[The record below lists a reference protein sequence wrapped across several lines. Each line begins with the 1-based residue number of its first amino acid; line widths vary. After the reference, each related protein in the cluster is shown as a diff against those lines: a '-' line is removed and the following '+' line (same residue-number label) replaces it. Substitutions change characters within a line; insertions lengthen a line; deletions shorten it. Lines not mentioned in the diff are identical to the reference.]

1 MNSIINNI
9 GSLVFLVFLSS
20 ISLPIFASEQDGP
33 MVNDPGLKA
42 EVVYEGLNFP
52 TSMAFLGP
60 DDILVLE
67 KDTGAV
73 RRIVDGT
80 MLNEPLLDV
89 NVANDVERGLLG
101 IAIANNSRSTT
112 YVFLYYTEAEQD
124 DGGEALGNRLYRYE
138 LEDNEL
144 KNAALLLDL
153 PPNPGSKHEGG
164 AIAIG
169 PDNNVYVAVGDI
181 SGQNDEDTKT
191 KAQNFENGPDPDG
204 RAGILRV
211 TQNGQVVN
219 GTGILGDKHPLDM
232 YYAYGIR
239 NSFGIDF
246 DPVTGNLW
254 DTENGPWY
262 GDEIN
267 LVEPGFNSGW
277 MSVQG
282 LWNPEENERGNMELN
297 PNLVDFDGR
306 GKYSPPEFIWNNT
319 VGPSALKFFSS
330 NKYGEEYKN
339 DMFVGD
345 VNPKY
350 IYHFDLSNDRREL
363 SLDNSLADKIADNLD
378 ELHSIV
384 FAEGFKRIT
393 DLEVGPDGYLYI
405 LSHTT
410 QEDPS
415 QQKGTIFR
423 ITPK

>member
-1 MNSIINNI
+1 LVIRNV
-9 GSLVFLVFLSS
+9 GSLLFLTFLSY
-20 ISLPIFASEQDGP
+20 ISFPLFAFGQVVP
-33 MVNDPGLKA
+33 RINDPSLGV
-42 EVVYEGLNFP
+42 EVVYEGLDFP

-73 RRIVDGT
+73 RRVVDGT
-80 MLNEPLLDV
+80 ILNEPLLDV
-89 NVANDVERGLLG
+89 NVANDVERGMLG
-101 IAIANNSRSTT
+101 IATAINSSRSTT
-112 YVFLYYTEAEQD
+112 YVFLYYTEAEGE
-124 DGGEALGNRLYRYE
+124 DGGEALGNRLYRYV

-144 KNAALLLDL
+144 KNAELFLDL
-153 PPNPGSKHEGG
+153 PPNPGAKHEGG
-164 AIAIG
+164 VIAIG
-169 PDNNVYVAVGDI
+169 PDYNVYVAVGDI
-181 SGQNDEDTKT
+181 SGQSDEDTKT

-204 RAGILRV
+204 RAGILRI
-211 TQNGQVVN
+211 TQDGEVVD
-219 GTGILGDKHPLDM
+219 GEGILGDGDPLDK

-239 NSFGIDF
+239 NSFGMDF

-282 LWNPEENERGNMELN
+282 IWKPEGNERGDVELN
-297 PNLVDFDGR
+297 PNLVDFGGR

-319 VGPSALKFFSS
+319 VGPSALKFFNSD
-330 NKYGEEYKN
+330 KYGKEYEN

-345 VNPKY
+345 VNLKY
-350 IYHFDLSNDRREL
+350 IYHFDLTNDRREL
-363 SLDNSLADKIADNLD
+363 SLSDSLEDKIADNID
-378 ELHSIV
+378 ELNNIT
-384 FAEGFKRIT
+384 FAEGFNRIT
-393 DLEVGPDGYLYI
+393 DLEVGPDGYLYV
-405 LSHTT
+405 LSHMY

-423 ITPK
+423 IIPK